1 LACHIGEEY
10 RLNVSENRTLRKIFW
25 PEMEE
30 VRIEWIQLFEEE
42 VYDLSNSKKIIRF
55 LK

>member
-25 PEMEE
+25 PEMED

-42 VYDLSNSKKIIRF
+42 VYDLSNSKKKSF
-55 LK
+55 GF